1 MDKKTIAV
9 TGAGNRG
16 FNLVVHLGAAGHT
29 MRLHGFG

>member
-9 TGAGNRG
+9 IGAGNGG